1 MKKIVVLFFCVALLF
16 SCASTASYQRE
27 TSGMIGC
34 PPDEI
39 QIVKHSRLSWTAS
52 CRGRSFVC
60 GYIASGGMGQ
70 SSLVCTPEIK

>member
-1 MKKIVVLFFCVALLF
+1 MKRLLFLSLCTVFIF

-60 GYIASGGMGQ
+60 GYIASGGVGQ